1 MPGFHEGAICGRA
14 VLETRIHADRVEADD
29 FVLEDVLGSNWIGA
43 GGSLSDT
50 FQEYAVKLWR
60 RQ

>member
-1 MPGFHEGAICGRA
+1 MRAPFAA
-14 VLETRIHADRVEADD
+14 VLFWKPRIHADRVEADD